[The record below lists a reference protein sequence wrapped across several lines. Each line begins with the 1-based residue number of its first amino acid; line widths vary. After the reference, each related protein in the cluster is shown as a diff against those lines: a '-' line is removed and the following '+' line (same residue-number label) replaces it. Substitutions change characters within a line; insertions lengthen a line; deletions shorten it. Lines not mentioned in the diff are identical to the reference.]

1 MESNKKRGMASFP
14 IPILKGKEAQ
24 RFKRNKNRIKRQN
37 AACKNKILTQTPN
50 PKPSIVSLER
60 NSRSETKSPCNN
72 RNGSIPNRGE
82 KLRCETIKVIHGMEE
97 SKGSWL
103 HPFIGENTNSPVIEI
118 KIDGKTTNCTVD
130 SGATRVMITSAIA
143 KQLFGTC
150 FENQLQKYPS
160 RQVHDAQGNIV
171 KVLGYRKA
179 QIELGNHLKTEYPV
193 VIYEAD
199 HQEILLGYTF
209 LLHNNLNL
217 YAGKGIGTEPII
229 EVVKRINATNE
240 KMECTPMENEVIPP
254 KATKTVKVKLW
265 MPDNW
270 GHQDRVAVIGS
281 PILIHSEDLEEVSVT
296 QLTCPYIYDLIGIDH
311 TATALIDNSDNA
323 DPLYINK
330 NEIIAH
336 GELVHQEAPP
346 DQINRIIKDSSY
358 SINQETQAGE
368 YKLQD
373 EEPVN
378 RFEYIEKINVKSNE
392 PGTEEFAK
400 ELLRQTESFWSKH
413 PFELGAFDKKAR
425 ITLKNTNPIYDKYR
439 PINPNKERQAQEI
452 VDQLERHKI
461 ISRAN
466 SPYCSQPV
474 WCWKK
479 PKDKGGK
486 NAIAGEA
493 DLEAPRALRLALD
506 YRRINKV
513 ISSHCHFPNPSI
525 KTILFK
531 LRNAR
536 YISIMDLTNSYWQ
549 IELEEATKPI
559 LAFQTSQAQYVW
571 NRLPQGTAP
580 SMAIMA
586 EGIMDTIQTG
596 GIANICT
603 CYVDNI
609 IVASDSLEQHKK
621 DLEKSVKVFEKRGW
635 KANPAKSHVFIN
647 TECRLFG
654 FHIDLKNQTIGPD
667 PQKVAAILEL
677 PPATNQKSA
686 RSICGTVNYYSD
698 LIPDLASLM
707 SPIHEST
714 KDGKFNWT
722 EECQANFEMIKKKLA
737 KLPAI
742 HMVDFNKEMH
752 LFCDAAQGQYIGW
765 HIDQYK
771 ESIKKYVPVA
781 WGSHKLNKNEQSMS
795 QAEAELFAIVH
806 SITTESLL
814 LGFSKVIV
822 HTDCKSLTYLFR
834 FAKICSKLTRWQLIL
849 SSYDLEIYFE
859 PSDSLGIIISDMLS
873 RRPEKRVTNRRP
885 KPDEIEILPKVDFS
899 QNPKMSLPKARE
911 RIMVE
916 LAKLPPLTPEI
927 VKYFEEKYT
936 PEVLSP
942 ENMTCNSD
950 IVKQVAKSIEEID
963 NPEKNYYN
971 QKYVYTQDQQLYKN
985 DVSPSGRLIN
995 LVLQEAPG
1003 LSLEALRLHQMNDPI
1018 FGPIIKELQDP
1029 EKLNQKEYAMKN
1041 GILLRESS
1049 DPMTEISFQVC
1060 VPKSLSLDLIH
1071 KFHSSVFGA
1080 HPDLKKLMT
1089 NLKRRFYIKNL
1100 KNECMTI
1107 IKKCQICTL
1116 NKSFNVMK
1124 QPYGTKIKV
1133 TGPRQVY
1140 ALDICTVDQKVK
1152 EIDPTLPTSFLI
1164 ITDCWCLY
1172 TLCIPINADATSRE
1186 VLEAFSRHIIQP
1198 FGLPRIG
1205 FVTDGGKNFS
1215 NKLSNTFSAVLGL
1228 QQFRISPYNARANP
1242 AERINRAILA
1252 GLRYASQQFRLEPE
1266 VFKNLINYTVLAWNT
1281 SVLSHINFSPYQ
1293 LFLSTPYEPAALTSF
1308 VTIHEAEKD
1317 YGDFIQGLVK
1327 TQHIVENIV
1336 NKKFQE
1342 TRDKRYQDKEAKSK
1356 RSIYRPGMQ
1365 VMIKK
1370 REDNTKRAHKLRPR
1384 YLGPYKVTKEYE
1396 QNCEVIPWWPDR
1408 KVGMIHKYKNEAR
1421 NIPKF
1426 EKYLISKDRL
1436 KPCDDLTFYFDEG
1449 LARRFYQE
1457 FWDLVRD
1464 TQPVQEI
1471 ERHVNA
1477 EITPERT
1484 TANRPSSMIRPSQ
1497 IGIPNI
1503 PIPRDSHQIPK
1514 PRKGPKKKPPSSHSR
1529 NPGNTDSED
1538 DSSKGPSEANYD
1550 FNEQNSEPENNSEEE
1565 DNGGLPEENQENI
1578 PFQEIP
1584 QERDEW
1590 FMAPQPIILDH
1601 QQANEEIIM
1610 PINRPYIPAIQY
1622 QPQGWQQGE
1631 VYQRLPLRHPIQMP
1645 QPRVQQP
1652 QRPTGTTPKT
1662 VRNLPRPVWVTR
1674 PTTSVVMGV
1683 EGSDKIVVFN
1693 QAAQRPQIS
1702 PTIRRPPPTIADH
1715 TRPPNPASSRKQGTV
1730 ASAKTKN
1737 PIRMDPALKEALT
1750 SDSKIFQDPEFD
1762 MLKEYHKNPSLNVE
1776 QEIQN
1781 ISDNIEQNFQE
1792 VEANIENILAEDD
1805 GINKMHDRK

>member
-1 MESNKKRGMASFP
+1 MASFT
-14 IPILKGKEAQ
+14 IPTLTKKEAQ
-24 RFKRNKNRIKRQN
+24 RVNRDRNKVKRQN
-37 AACKNKILTQTPN
+37 IARRNKILTQNPN
-50 PKPSIVSLER
+50 PKPNIISLER
-60 NSRSETKSPCNN
+60 ESRSNIKSPCKN
-72 RNGSIPNRGE
+72 RNGSIPHRGA
-82 KLRCETIKVIHGMEE
+82 RIRYETIKVIHEKGKY
-97 SKGSWL
+97 KGSWL
-103 HPFIGENTNSPVIEI
+103 HPFIGDNTNSPVIEI

-143 KQLFGTC
+143 RQLFGTN
-150 FENQLQKYPS
+150 FENQLQRYPS
-160 RQVHDAQGNIV
+160 RQVHDAQGNQV

-179 QIELGNHLKTEYPV
+179 TIELGVHLKTEYPV

-199 HQEILLGYTF
+199 HHEILLGYTF
-209 LLHNNLNL
+209 LLHNQLNL

-229 EVVKRINATNE
+229 EVINRINIINE

-254 KATKTVKVKLW
+254 KATKTIKVKIW
-265 MPDNW
+265 MPDDW
-270 GHQDRVAVIGS
+270 GYQDRIAVIGS
-281 PILIHSEDLEEVSVT
+281 PILIHSEDLENVSVN
-296 QLTCPYIYDLIGIDH
+296 QLTCPYVYDLVGIDH
-311 TATALIDNSDNA
+311 TATALIDNSDSL

-330 NEIIAH
+330 DEIIAH

-373 EEPVN
+373 EGTVD
-378 RFEYIEKINVKSNE
+378 RFEYIEKINIKSNE
-392 PGTEEFAK
+392 PGTEEFSK
-400 ELLRQTESFWSKH
+400 ELLRQTEKFWSKH
-413 PFELGAFDKKAR
+413 PFELGSFDKKAR
-425 ITLKNTNPIYDKYR
+425 ITLKNTNPIFDRYR
-439 PINPNKERQAQEI
+439 PINPNKEKQAQEI

-486 NAIAGEA
+486 AAIAGEA

-506 YRRINKV
+506 YRRINKI

-596 GIANICT
+596 GIADCCT

-621 DLEKSVKVFEKRGW
+621 DLERSVKVFEKRGW

-667 PQKVAAILEL
+667 PQKVAAIMEL
-677 PPATNQKSA
+677 PPPTNQKSA

-707 SPIHEST
+707 NPIHEST
-714 KDGKFNWT
+714 KDGKFSWT
-722 EECQANFEMIKKKLA
+722 KECQTNFEIIKRKLA

-806 SITTESLL
+806 SITQESLL

-873 RRPEKRVTNRRP
+873 RRPEKRITNRRP
-885 KPDEIEILPKVDFS
+885 KQEEIEMLPKVDFS

-911 RIMVE
+911 RIMME
-916 LAKLPPLTPEI
+916 LAKLPPLTTETI
-927 VKYFEEKYT
+927 KYFEEKYT

-942 ENMTCNSD
+942 ENMACNSE

-963 NPEKNYYN
+963 NPEKNYYE
-971 QKYVYTQDQQLYKN
+971 QRYVYTQDQQIYKN

-1018 FGPIIKELQDP
+1018 FGPIIRELQSPDENNP
-1029 EKLNQKEYAMKN
+1029 HQQEYAIKN
-1041 GILLRESS
+1041 GILLKESS
-1049 DPMTEISFQVC
+1049 DPITEISFQVC

-1071 KFHSSVFGA
+1071 KFHNSVFGA
-1080 HPDLKKLMT
+1080 HPDLKKLMA
-1089 NLKRRFYIKNL
+1089 NLKKRFYIKNL

-1133 TGPRQVY
+1133 TGPRQIY

-1172 TLCIPINADATSRE
+1172 TICVPINADATSRE

-1205 FVTDGGKNFS
+1205 FITDGGKNFS

-1252 GLRYASQQFRLEPE
+1252 GLRYSSQQFKLEPE

-1327 TQHIVENIV
+1327 TQHIIENMV

-1365 VMIKK
+1365 VMIRK
-1370 REDNTKRAHKLRPR
+1370 REDNTKRAHKLRPKF
-1384 YLGPYKVTKEYE
+1384 LGPYKVTKEYE
-1396 QNCEVIPWWPDR
+1396 NNCEVIPWWPER
-1408 KVGMIHKYKNEAR
+1408 KIKMIHKYKNEAN
-1421 NIPKF
+1421 NIPRF

-1436 KPCDDLTFYFDEG
+1436 KPCDNLTFYFDEG

-1464 TQPVQEI
+1464 TQPVQEV
-1471 ERHVNA
+1471 ERHITA
-1477 EITPERT
+1477 ETSPERKPPH
-1484 TANRPSSMIRPSQ
+1484 RPSSLIRPSQ
-1497 IGIPNI
+1497 IGVPKI
-1503 PIPRDSHQIPK
+1503 PIPREAYYLPK
-1514 PRKGPKKKPPSSHSR
+1514 ARKKSTRKPPSSHSK
-1529 NPGNTDSED
+1529 NQGSSDSDDESPKGPGNDYSE
-1538 DSSKGPSEANYD
+1538 SEAQSSENEENSHEDNNEELVDENQYHIQPQEELRED
-1550 FNEQNSEPENNSEEE
+1550 ERFLAQNRININPVQNRTEATEPGRQENEQ
-1565 DNGGLPEENQENI
+1565 Q
-1578 PFQEIP
+1578 
-1584 QERDEW
+1584 
-1590 FMAPQPIILDH
+1590 
-1601 QQANEEIIM
+1601 
-1610 PINRPYIPAIQY
+1610 IPAIEY
-1622 QPQGWQQGE
+1622 QPQGRQHG
-1631 VYQRLPLRHPIQMP
+1631 VIYQRLPYAHQIQMP
-1645 QPRVQQP
+1645 RPQVQQ
-1652 QRPTGTTPKT
+1652 QHRPTGTKPKT
-1662 VRNLPRPVWVTR
+1662 VKTLPRDVWVTTPR
-1674 PTTSVVMGV
+1674 KSIVMGV

-1693 QAAQRPQIS
+1693 QPQQGPTVRKPLPTLAGETRPQRLAPS
-1702 PTIRRPPPTIADH
+1702 T
-1715 TRPPNPASSRKQGTV
+1715 KQGEIAPAKSNKTQ
-1730 ASAKTKN
+1730 SIKTKDTS
-1737 PIRMDPALKEALT
+1737 RMDPAVKEALT
-1750 SDSKIFQDPEFD
+1750 SQSRYFQDPEFD
-1762 MLKEYHKNPSLNVE
+1762 RLKEYHKNPTINVE

-1781 ISDNIEQNFQE
+1781 ISDSMEQDFQE
-1792 VEANIENILAEDD
+1792 IEANIEDILAEDEELFQ
-1805 GINKMHDRK
+1805 